1 MQECKEINVFDK
13 KIFTFLV
20 QPSVDQADL
29 EWSQKTQLKKKKK
42 KKTDG
47 NFDWRQM
54 NMLYK
59 GRQRHKSHNIRTSFW
74 ATGMLTSPKC
84 KDGMT
89 LLNTCENYYAESSY
103 FYSITSTMNEFIQS
117 RSEILQ
123 LW

>member
-42 KKTDG
+42 KKKTDG

-59 GRQRHKSHNIRTSFW
+59 GRQRHKSHRYGRVF
-74 ATGMLTSPKC
+74 GLQECLPP
-84 KDGMT
+84 
-89 LLNTCENYYAESSY
+89 LNVKMVWRY
-103 FYSITSTMNEFIQS
+103 
-117 RSEILQ
+117 
-123 LW
+123 